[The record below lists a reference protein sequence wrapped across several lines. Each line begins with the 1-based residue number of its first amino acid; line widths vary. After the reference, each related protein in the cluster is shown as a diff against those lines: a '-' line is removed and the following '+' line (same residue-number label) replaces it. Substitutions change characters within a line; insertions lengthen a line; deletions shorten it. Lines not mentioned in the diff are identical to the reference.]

1 MKEYKYSCN
10 CIRWSASWSVLTRQI
25 LFILSLSHYFATS
38 HSHKLEIMTHL
49 TSHGWQK
56 TTIWLFFMAAHRVN
70 LWFKSFFFS
79 FLKKRKK
86 KKNQKTDLLFLSA
99 GRQRTSRAPWSSSK
113 FTLCWINNSKTVL
126 CDSAWFEFAHNNNN
140 VLFLSQGQKGE
151 PGEPGTDGAPGEN
164 GIDVSTWLMFGVQCV
179 FEKRGECVCVGLCV
193 QCKKHRE
200 GALKN
205 SNETITKT
213 VWNIQRGLMWK
224 QLNKE

>member
-1 MKEYKYSCN
+1 MKEYKCSCN

-86 KKNQKTDLLFLSA
+86 KKRTKKQICSFSLQGDKGPPGPPGPPVSSHCAELIIQKLSCVIQPDLSLSIIIIMCCFYH
-99 GRQRTSRAPWSSSK
+99 RDKRESQESR
-113 FTLCWINNSKTVL
+113 VL
-126 CDSAWFEFAHNNNN
+126 MEHQERMA
-140 VLFLSQGQKGE
+140 
-151 PGEPGTDGAPGEN
+151 
-164 GIDVSTWLMFGVQCV
+164 LM
-179 FEKRGECVCVGLCV
+179 
-193 QCKKHRE
+193 
-200 GALKN
+200 
-205 SNETITKT
+205 
-213 VWNIQRGLMWK
+213 
-224 QLNKE
+224 